1 MAGANLLDFQNI
13 FSLEGKVAVVTGGSR
28 GLGLAA
34 ASGILQAG
42 ASKVYITSRT
52 ASACEQACTTLNALP
67 NKRPGAEAISVPADS
82 STTDGIQ
89 GLVDAVSQ
97 TTDHVDLLLVNAG
110 TAHREGFDTHNEEK
124 WDEVLNINLKSVFYT
139 IQRYS
144 PPSHI
149 PQRHTNTHHPAS
161 RRFTPLLTH
170 PSHAT
175 LTTPSRAIVTAS
187 VSAIGQ
193 TTLGANAA
201 FSYAAAKAG
210 AVHLVRQLALELG
223 PRHVLVNSI
232 APGFFP
238 TEMAAP
244 MIEARGGAAE
254 LGRTYPN
261 GRLGAGEDFAAAVV
275 WLGSRAGSHVVGQCI
290 VVDGGGV
297 IGKINKE

>member
-52 ASACEQACTTLNALP
+52 ASACEQACATLNALP

-97 TTDHVDLLLVNAG
+97 TTNHVDLLLVNAG

-139 IQRYS
+139 IQ
-144 PPSHI
+144 
-149 PQRHTNTHHPAS
+149 
-161 RRFTPLLTH
+161 RFTPLLTH

-297 IGKINKE
+297 IGKINKD